1 MFFAWDAPQIVSTI
15 SWFPLPITLPE
26 KSGTP
31 FLVSLHFFS
40 AHETGEL
47 RDERTPSR
55 ERCGGQRCSS
65 ELLGLLGLGSNSHQM
80 FSPQTSLLGMLQMA
94 FFFSRMLH
102 TCKVRATSWKESW
115 VQDKTSLGSL
125 KIVSSTGI
133 VFDSA
138 DMNDESL
145 YAT

>member
-1 MFFAWDAPQIVSTI
+1 MQFRA
-15 SWFPLPITLPE
+15 L
-26 KSGTP
+26 GT
-31 FLVSLHFFS
+31 
-40 AHETGEL
+40 
-47 RDERTPSR
+47 
-55 ERCGGQRCSS
+55 
-65 ELLGLLGLGSNSHQM
+65 LGSCVK
-80 FSPQTSLLGMLQMA
+80 FSPDVLSTSLLRMLQMA
-94 FFFSRMLH
+94 RCFSRMLH

-133 VFDSA
+133 VLDSA